1 MFLCNLVTNKGTK
14 KRNRHDQQPN
24 KQQNNHDQQPTQKK
38 NGHSEL
44 HKELQTS
51 LQKQSHKKMQQKR
64 MQTMY
69 CSPGTMSS
77 FLNLRRTQKNATSQP
92 ATDGNENEGIEIA
105 ASRVSIEANE
115 NEGNENASV
124 KEVHGNA
131 VNEVHGNEANEV
143 LEVEPP
149 GKHTTAE
156 NSGLK
161 RNLTK
166 FCNYLFSFLYIF
178 QYHILSLLAYCVQLQ
193 RRRAEVP
200 QF

>member
-1 MFLCNLVTNKGTK
+1 MQVAS
-14 KRNRHDQQPN
+14 
-24 KQQNNHDQQPTQKK
+24 QPTVV
-38 NGHSEL
+38 
-44 HKELQTS
+44 
-51 LQKQSHKKMQQKR
+51 
-64 MQTMY
+64 Y
-69 CSPGTMSS
+69 CSPGSMSS

-92 ATDGNENEGIEIA
+92 ATDGNENEG
-105 ASRVSIEANE
+105 
-115 NEGNENASV
+115 NENASV
-124 KEVHGNA
+124 NEVHGNA

-149 GKHTTAE
+149 GKNTTAE

-200 QF
+200 HF

>member
-14 KRNRHDQQPN
+14 QRNRHDQQPN
-24 KQQNNHDQQPTQKK
+24 KQQNNHDQQPTQ
-38 NGHSEL
+38 
-44 HKELQTS
+44 
-51 LQKQSHKKMQQKR
+51 KKMQQKR

-105 ASRVSIEANE
+105 ASRVAIEANE

-124 KEVHGNA
+124 NEVHGNA

-178 QYHILSLLAYCVQLQ
+178 QYHILTLLAYCVQLQ

-200 QF
+200 HF